1 MMMFWKTKIYS
12 TVTKNDGK
20 YVDMQQLLTQACT
33 AVINSW
39 SNESWLYCKKKKKKR
54 KKKFKNGKITSDLYL
69 ELLSSVSEF
78 P

>member
-20 YVDMQQLLTQACT
+20 YVDMQQFLTQACT

-39 SNESWLYCKKKKKKR
+39 SDESWLYC
-54 KKKFKNGKITSDLYL
+54 
-69 ELLSSVSEF
+69 
-78 P
+78 

>member
-20 YVDMQQLLTQACT
+20 YVDMQQFLTQACT

-39 SNESWLYCKKKKKKR
+39 SDESWLYWKKKKKR
-54 KKKFKNGKITSDLYL
+54 KEKKIRKWKDHLRP
-69 ELLSSVSEF
+69 LS
-78 P
+78 